1 MTQMQGAKIKSRLV
15 MLVGQRVDMNILRG
29 SAQPKKNESLN
40 QVFSQS
46 LTENFFLFFEVCW
59 LFYVCIAYKVQRL
72 SCSQSVSQS
81 LIVNHFVRGFTGLLF
96 VD

>member
-40 QVFSQS
+40 QLFSQS
-46 LTENFFLFFEVCW
+46 LTEDFLFFFFNRC
-59 LFYVCIAYKVQRL
+59 
-72 SCSQSVSQS
+72 
-81 LIVNHFVRGFTGLLF
+81 FTSLLF
-96 VD
+96 DVYTAYNIHSQ